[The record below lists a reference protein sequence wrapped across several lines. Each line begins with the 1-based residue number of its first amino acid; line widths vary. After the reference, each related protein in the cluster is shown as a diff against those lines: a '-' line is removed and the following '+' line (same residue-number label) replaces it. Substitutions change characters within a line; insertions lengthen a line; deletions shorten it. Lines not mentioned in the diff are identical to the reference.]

1 MPRNPAPTLP
11 ALLFDL
17 DGTLVHSVPDL
28 RVAANKL
35 LAEDGRRALSDDEVQ
50 AMVGNGVRKLV
61 ERAYRATGEGA
72 TGEGAPSDAALDAL
86 VPRFMVHYD
95 AHPADLTRPFDGLL
109 PVLEDLRAAGHR
121 MGVCT
126 NKPEGAARAI
136 LEQLSLAKFFD
147 AVIGGGSTPHLKPH
161 PEPVL
166 AAMRLMGTGTR
177 DTIFVGDS
185 ENDVGAARAAGLRVI
200 CLSFGY
206 RHCAAEDLG
215 GDVLIDHFRDLPAA
229 VAKISDKAVEKA

>member
-1 MPRNPAPTLP
+1 MPPTTAPLP
-11 ALLFDL
+11 ALIFDL

-35 LAEDGRRALSDDEVQ
+35 LAEDGRRALSDNEVQ
-50 AMVGNGVRKLV
+50 SMVGNGVRKLV
-61 ERAYRATGEGA
+61 ERCYRATGGLA
-72 TGEGAPSDAALDAL
+72 DGEAALDSL

-95 AHPADLTRPFDGLL
+95 AHPADLTRPFEGVIEALDQLQ
-109 PVLEDLRAAGHR
+109 AAGHR
-121 MGVCT
+121 MAVCT

-136 LEQLSLAKFFD
+136 LDHLDLSRFFD

-166 AAMRLMGTGTR
+166 AALRLMNAAPT
-177 DTIFVGDS
+177 DAVFVGDS
-185 ENDVGAARAAGLRVI
+185 ENDVGAGRAAGLRVI

-206 RHCAAEDLG
+206 RHCPAEDLG
-215 GDVLIDHFRDLPAA
+215 GDVLIDHFGDLSAA
-229 VAKISDKAVEKA
+229 VAKVQGLTAAKAE

>member
-1 MPRNPAPTLP
+1 MPPSPEPILP

-61 ERAYRATGEGA
+61 ERAYRATGDE
-72 TGEGAPSDAALDAL
+72 APSDAALDAL

-109 PVLEDLRAAGHR
+109 PVLDHLRAAGHR

-126 NKPEGAARAI
+126 NKPENAARAI

-185 ENDVGAARAAGLRVI
+185 ENDVGAARAAGLRVV

-215 GDVLIDHFRDLPAA
+215 GDVLINHFRDLPAA
-229 VAKISDKAVEKA
+229 LAQISEGAVEKA